1 MEDARA
7 LLNSLMGADRNLDP
21 ALRKERKY
29 TDSDFCRN
37 YMMGLCPNELF
48 SNTKIDLGKCKK
60 VHDDDMMKV
69 FEEDPDAAPHRRR
82 WRAELRSELLRLIEV
97 VDRRIA
103 TNRMKISAASN
114 SARELTDDQK
124 KLIESMKEEMTGLLK
139 QADEAGDE
147 GRFEDS
153 KTLMKES
160 DALKRKIEDLEAHRY
175 EKYRKE
181 EICQICGV
189 IVDTEE
195 AAAMETG
202 RGWHENGKQHLGYKI
217 IRDHL
222 KVLDEKDKQDKVDDR
237 NSRRPWKDAA
247 AGEANKKHSRS
258 RDRGRRSRSRERRQS
273 REKRG
278 RSREK
283 GKEKDREKERETTK
297 EEEKEKGRDKEKD
310 KEREGHG
317 RSRDKAKRS
326 RSRDRNRG
334 RSKKRSRSKKRRGKM
349 SGSHSSPSAKRKR
362 GKSPSSSSGAAK
374 RSRRKK

>member
-1 MEDARA
+1 MEDARE

-21 ALRKERKY
+21 SLRKERKY

-37 YMMGLCPNELF
+37 YMVGLCPNELF

-69 FEEDPDAAPHRRR
+69 FEEDSDAPPHRKR
-82 WRAELRSELLRLIEV
+82 WRAELRAELMRLIEV

-114 SARELTDDQK
+114 STRELTDDQK
-124 KLIESMKEEMTGLLK
+124 KLVESMKEEMTQLLK
-139 QADEAGDE
+139 QADEMGDE
-147 GRFEDS
+147 GKFEES

-160 DALKRKIEDLEAHRY
+160 DVLKRKIEDLEAHRY

-222 KVLDEKDKQDKVDDR
+222 KVLDESDKKDKLDDR
-237 NSRRPWKDAA
+237 SSRRPWKDAA
-247 AGEANKKHSRS
+247 AGDADKKRSRS
-258 RDRGRRSRSRERRQS
+258 RDTGRRSRSREKRQS

-283 GKEKDREKERETTK
+283 DKGKDREKEK
-297 EEEKEKGRDKEKD
+297 EKEKGKEKEKEKDKD
-310 KEREGHG
+310 KEREE
-317 RSRDKAKRS
+317 KAKRS
-326 RSRDRNRG
+326 RSKDKKRG
-334 RSKKRSRSKKRRGKM
+334 HSKKRSRRTKS
-349 SGSHSSPSAKRKR
+349 SGSSSQSA
-362 GKSPSSSSGAAK
+362 SGAARK
-374 RSRRKK
+374 RRKK